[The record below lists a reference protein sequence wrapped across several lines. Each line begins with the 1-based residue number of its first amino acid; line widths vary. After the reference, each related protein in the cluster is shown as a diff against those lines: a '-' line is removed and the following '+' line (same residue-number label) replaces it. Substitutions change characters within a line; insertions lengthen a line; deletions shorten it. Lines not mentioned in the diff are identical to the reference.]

1 VSKPGTKATIKK
13 SAIVH
18 TYAAGET
25 GSGTALVAQE
35 GAVVDVDDSGVYDAA
50 YAALQADKTGARLTV
65 TRSLIKDTKPSIKT
79 FKAPEIH
86 GGAALSV
93 IRGATATMI
102 GCTVDGALE
111 EALAVGN
118 ENSTL
123 FLEST
128 LVKNTRANDLGLFGH
143 AVLAVHGGTVLIDR
157 SAFDDNAGVGIAF
170 ANASGSVQRT
180 SVRRNAIGLH
190 AQQGSSIVE
199 TAEVPETVERG
210 TVVVTPDSR
219 FIGNGS
225 KVGTGEIPL
234 PASIPDL

>member
-1 VSKPGTKATIKK
+1 MRRRQP
-13 SAIVH
+13 
-18 TYAAGET
+18 
-25 GSGTALVAQE
+25 
-35 GAVVDVDDSGVYDAA
+35 
-50 YAALQADKTGARLTV
+50 
-65 TRSLIKDTKPSIKT
+65 P
-79 FKAPEIH
+79 IH
-86 GGAALSV
+86 DFFEP
-93 IRGATATMI
+93 TATMI

-143 AVLAVHGGTVLIDR
+143 AVLAVHGGTVVIDR